1 MRLQCFAQVI
11 RPMLLVWRA
20 DMGIFAIVAL
30 PIISAVSCLG
40 GIFLWAWLSNRNE
53 QRRQKRAFIEK
64 QVRELYSPLL
74 NIRQQV
80 RALSEL
86 RARTVAER
94 VWEELCHEGRERGGP
109 EALRQLNA
117 ERSTVFEAIVHDKND
132 QWRKDVLPR
141 YKAMLQIFQEK
152 MWLAE
157 ETTRERFQKLTVY
170 VELWERGFNRTIPVE
185 AVAWLNVREAD
196 LVPLYEELEQTFRN
210 LRAKLT

>member
-1 MRLQCFAQVI
+1 MRLQCFAQAI

-40 GIFLWAWLSNRNE
+40 GIFLRAWFSNRNE
-53 QRRQKRAFIEK
+53 QRRQRRDFIEK

-94 VWEELCHEGRERGGP
+94 VWEELSHEGRKIGGP

-117 ERSTVFEAIVHDKND
+117 DRSTVFEAIVHDKND

-152 MWLAE
+152 CGLPRRPRA
-157 ETTRERFQKLTVY
+157 
-170 VELWERGFNRTIPVE
+170 N
-185 AVAWLNVREAD
+185 D
-196 LVPLYEELEQTFRN
+196 FRN
-210 LRAKLT
+210 